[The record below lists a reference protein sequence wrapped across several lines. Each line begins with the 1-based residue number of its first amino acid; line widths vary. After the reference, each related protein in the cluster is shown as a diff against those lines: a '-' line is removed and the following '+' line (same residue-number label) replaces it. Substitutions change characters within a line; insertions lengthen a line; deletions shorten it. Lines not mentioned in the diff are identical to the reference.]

1 MSINNLSVNKKTR
14 SRYSMRTE
22 QETIRDIIKT
32 LNELPQELKKRG
44 DMNDEKTY
52 KLCCAIIKSV
62 ADYIEEKYLE
72 EKK

>member
-1 MSINNLSVNKKTR
+1 
-14 SRYSMRTE
+14 MRTE

-32 LNELPQELKKRG
+32 LNELPQEIKKRG
-44 DMNDEKTY
+44 NMNDEKTY

>member
-1 MSINNLSVNKKTR
+1 
-14 SRYSMRTE
+14 MRTE